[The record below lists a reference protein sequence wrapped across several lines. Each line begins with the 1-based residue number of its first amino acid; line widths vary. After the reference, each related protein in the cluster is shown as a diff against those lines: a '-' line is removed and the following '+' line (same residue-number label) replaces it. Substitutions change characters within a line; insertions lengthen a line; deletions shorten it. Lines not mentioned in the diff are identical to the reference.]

1 MNKTYVVV
9 GGVAILG
16 IGTYFLLKKKPSAQ
30 AGAATSPASGAGTGS
45 AQGGSVGSI
54 SIPGVGSIPV
64 PGSNNG
70 AADAALITQAG
81 SLITSGISAIFGGT
95 GGSDNSNSDASNY
108 DVPIG
113 DVSSDPLLNS
123 DLSLTPD
130 YSLNNDGGLTD
141 NSLNIDGGLT
151 DNSLNFD

>member
-1 MNKTYVVV
+1 MNKTYEVV

-16 IGTYFLLKKKPSAQ
+16 IGAYFLLRKKPGTQ
-30 AGAATSPASGAGTGS
+30 AGAATTPASGAGTGS
-45 AQGGSVGSI
+45 GQGGSVGSI
-54 SIPGVGSIPV
+54 SIPGVGTVQV

-95 GGSDNSNSDASNY
+95 GGSDNSNSDAANY

-113 DVSSDPLLNS
+113 DVSTDPLLNS
-123 DLSLTPD
+123 DLTLAPD
-130 YSLNNDGGLTD
+130 Y
-141 NSLNIDGGLT
+141 SLNIDGGLT
-151 DNSLNFD
+151 DNSLTFN